1 MKLRYTPEARLD
13 LAEAGTKHGEKLRT
27 ESAAP
32 SKPAAEELIKSC
44 ANLKQ
49 YPYMGGSLSEKLGQ
63 RSSMRYLIC
72 GNAVIFYQV
81 QDEAVSIIRILDES
95 TGCIQLLFYEE
106 G

>member
-13 LAEAGTKHGEKLRT
+13 LAEAGKKNGEKSWT
-27 ESAAP
+27 EPVSP
-32 SKPAAEELIKSC
+32 SKPVAEELIKSC

-72 GNAVIFYQV
+72 GNVIIFYQV
-81 QDEAVSIIRILDES
+81 QDETISIIRILDES
-95 TGCIQLLFYEE
+95 TGCIRLLFYEE